1 MKNYAGN
8 KFIVDYS
15 TDHLYLFFLGNDY
28 HFDLNEGD
36 AGDYWTSFEYEGK
49 GYGRESVEAVL
60 RWGFEECGISTILAI
75 VLPQNQG
82 SVRLLEQLGMRL
94 QTTITKPE
102 TGDELLLY
110 SISAST

>member
-1 MKNYAGN
+1 MNNYAEN

-49 GYGRESVEAVL
+49 GYDINLYVATELDYPQLTVYDLKVNEEGYVETDMQNYAIIDLCEEFGSREKYVNGYNKTL
-60 RWGFEECGISTILAI
+60 TI
-75 VLPQNQG
+75 
-82 SVRLLEQLGMRL
+82 
-94 QTTITKPE
+94 
-102 TGDELLLY
+102 D
-110 SISAST
+110 